1 MGFLTD
7 YFEAIDII
15 ALVAPLGLAAVAFSR
30 RGGIWVVILCAV
42 VAFWAAVRIFNILQ
56 QWSFLNAHRT
66 QRATFPAIHRID
78 KEEMKD
84 CHPPASKMTCSTCDG
99 QLLCCLEVRL

>member
-15 ALVAPLGLAAVAFSR
+15 ALVALLGLAAVAFSR

-42 VAFWAAVRIFNILQ
+42 VAFWAAVRIFNIL
-56 QWSFLNAHRT
+56 
-66 QRATFPAIHRID
+66 
-78 KEEMKD
+78 
-84 CHPPASKMTCSTCDG
+84 
-99 QLLCCLEVRL
+99 